1 MLQLLILLTILTSQG
16 INMCL
21 HNPTFTNVHFE
32 ELHLKSISSKLLI
45 IPILF
50 SLVMLAM
57 NFNNRLTANEV
68 MQSFNSVY
76 EDRVIP
82 LSSLKKISDLYA
94 VNIIDAANK
103 KHVGLMS
110 YKDFKS
116 GVQSSLN
123 EAKDIFDSYLNT
135 KLTKEEE
142 RLALVLKGK
151 IHELHSQLPII
162 IDDYESEKID
172 DFVLIKKMYF
182 LIDDLGEVLS
192 QLIALQ
198 LDEVNV
204 ELQQSKIA
212 LDNSN
217 TLGWLFLVL
226 SAFLLSFLSVFLV
239 RRELKNLPILLQW
252 LKELSEGHL
261 YQLQTK
267 VANNELD
274 LIAESLFKLS
284 KKLSLV
290 TFESQNKMKS
300 LSTKQEEIAASIDKN
315 KVNSLDEMSSVEQ
328 VATAAT
334 ELSSTASDVALNAAR
349 AEEAVSE
356 ATEIILSSQDI
367 LMKSNH
373 TTKEVNE
380 SIHDAQQIVNTLRE
394 HSEKISSVVD
404 VINSISEQ
412 TNLLALNA
420 AIEAA
425 RAGEQGRG
433 FAVVADEVRALAGK
447 TQKSTV
453 DIQAIVSLLQ
463 EQSKQ
468 ADESMTKNV
477 ELTAITQV
485 TTAELTESFKHVSDK
500 VLAIS
505 DVNSIV
511 ATAAEEQS
519 AVTLDISNQL
529 EDISNLVQ
537 SNLNGIED
545 TNRANQAISELTEQL
560 NDELSFFKVGE
571 KTTP

>member
-1 MLQLLILLTILTSQG
+1 
-16 INMCL
+16 
-21 HNPTFTNVHFE
+21 
-32 ELHLKSISSKLLI
+32 
-45 IPILF
+45 
-50 SLVMLAM
+50 MLAM

-94 VNIIDAANK
+94 VNVIDAANK

-110 YKDFKS
+110 YQEFKS
-116 GVQSSLN
+116 GVQSSLDD
-123 EAKDIFDSYLNT
+123 AKSIFDSYMDT

-142 RLALVLKGK
+142 RLALILEGK

-162 IDDYESEKID
+162 IDEYESKKID

-204 ELQQSKIA
+204 ELQQSKLA

-217 TLGWLFLVL
+217 TLGWIFLVL

-239 RRELKNLPILLQW
+239 RRELKNLPTLLLW

-300 LSTKQEEIAASIDKN
+300 LSTKQEEIASSIDKN
-315 KVNSLDEMSSVEQ
+315 RVNSLEEMSSVEQ

-349 AEEAVSE
+349 AEEAVSD
-356 ATEIILSSQDI
+356 ATEIILSSQEV

-380 SIHDAQQIVNTLRE
+380 SIHDAQKIVNTLRE

-463 EQSKQ
+463 DQSKQ

-477 ELTAITQV
+477 ELTAITQI
-485 TTAELTESFKHVSDK
+485 TTAELTESFKHVSDR

-505 DVNSIV
+505 EVNSIV

-545 TNRANQAISELTEQL
+545 TNRANQAINELTEEL

-571 KTTP
+571 KTAS

>member
-1 MLQLLILLTILTSQG
+1 M
-16 INMCL
+16 
-21 HNPTFTNVHFE
+21 
-32 ELHLKSISSKLLI
+32 KSISSKLLI
-45 IPILF
+45 IPVLF

-110 YKDFKS
+110 YQEFKS
-116 GVQSSLN
+116 GVQSSLD
-123 EAKDIFDSYLNT
+123 EAKGIFDSYMET

-142 RLALVLKGK
+142 RLALILDGK
-151 IHELHSQLPII
+151 IHELHYQLPII
-162 IDDYESEKID
+162 IDEYESKEID

-198 LDEVNV
+198 LNEVNV
-204 ELQQSKIA
+204 ELQQSKLA

-261 YQLQTK
+261 YQLQIK

-284 KKLSLV
+284 EKLSLV

-300 LSTKQEEIAASIDKN
+300 LSTKQEEIASSIDKN
-315 KVNSLDEMSSVEQ
+315 RVNSLEEMSSVEQ

-349 AEEAVSE
+349 AEEAVSD
-356 ATEIILSSQDI
+356 ATEIILSSQDV

-380 SIHDAQQIVNTLRE
+380 SVHDAQKIVNTLRE

-463 EQSKQ
+463 DQSKQ

-477 ELTAITQV
+477 ELTAITQI
-485 TTAELTESFKHVSDK
+485 TTAELTESFKHVSDR

-505 DVNSIV
+505 EVNSIV

-545 TNRANQAISELTEQL
+545 TNRANQAINELTEEL

-571 KTTP
+571 KTA